1 MKKLLS
7 TTVLL
12 ATLALPGLCL
22 AGTNGEA
29 LSKAEKSG
37 DVFVNLLKA
46 KASYTE
52 FAPTMAPNMRK
63 QVKAGSIP
71 SLVKQVQEKF
81 GTMKEVKFYSFERFD
96 KIDKLVYIANF
107 SKEKVASL
115 VIFTDKDGK
124 IDNFALSPLKAQSA
138 SQNKK

>member
-1 MKKLLS
+1 
-7 TTVLL
+7 
-12 ATLALPGLCL
+12 
-22 AGTNGEA
+22 
-29 LSKAEKSG
+29 
-37 DVFVNLLKA
+37 
-46 KASYTE
+46 
-52 FAPTMAPNMRK
+52 MRK

-96 KIDKLVYIANF
+96 KIDKLVYIASF